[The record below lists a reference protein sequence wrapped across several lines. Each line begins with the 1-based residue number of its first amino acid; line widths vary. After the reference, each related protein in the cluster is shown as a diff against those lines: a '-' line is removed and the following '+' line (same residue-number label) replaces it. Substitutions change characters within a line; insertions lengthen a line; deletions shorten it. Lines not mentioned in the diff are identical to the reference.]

1 MFTQKWRMASGL
13 RESGSAFKKPLFHRK
28 ERVQSGL
35 SSIAALA
42 FVSVFVLG
50 MLLAVFPGQSTFA
63 RSEQQRSP
71 NVAAIGSQPA
81 ATSPIW
87 YFAEGSVGNSFQ
99 EYITLYNPNSA
110 QATASLTYLFQS
122 SRPSQVVTHTVNA
135 FSRFTVNVN
144 LDVGVPSNGPQ
155 QSVATIV
162 RSKRSPCSGATH
174 VLHRRRHYQR
184 IGRTRRNQHE

>member
-1 MFTQKWRMASGL
+1 MFTHKWRMASGL
-13 RESGSAFKKPLFHRK
+13 T
-28 ERVQSGL
+28 
-35 SSIAALA
+35 SSAALA
-42 FVSVFVLG
+42 FVSVLVLG
-50 MLLAVFPGQSTFA
+50 MLLAVFPGQPTFA
-63 RSEQQRSP
+63 RSEQQSRP
-71 NVAAIGSQPA
+71 NAAAIASQPA

-99 EYITLYNPNSA
+99 EFITLYNPNSA

-155 QSVATIV
+155 QSLATIV
-162 RSKRSPCSGATH
+162 RSDVPLVAERPMYFTVAGITSGSDVLGATNTNSSTYYFAEGDA
-174 VLHRRRHYQR
+174 RP
-184 IGRTRRNQHE
+184 